1 MFRRDTGY
9 VSPLPP
15 VQVFLVV
22 GEAELLVDED
32 VLVEIEDELPELE
45 ELVVAWLELDE
56 DPLVELML
64 WVLEGVA
71 LGDELEEPLADVVD
85 TWLLDA
91 ELLLAV
97 DVPPGVEVVSGVS
110 GIGSVSVANG
120 VAFIAIV
127 QAEGVVVAEVDDDEG
142 VALQPVSTDVLVVQL
157 LLYNGFPELVVVG
170 TGVHDT
176 QLLVTVLVVHS
187 EVVVFDVSVDEG

>member
-1 MFRRDTGY
+1 
-9 VSPLPP
+9 
-15 VQVFLVV
+15 
-22 GEAELLVDED
+22 
-32 VLVEIEDELPELE
+32 
-45 ELVVAWLELDE
+45 
-56 DPLVELML
+56 ML

-157 LLYNGFPELVVVG
+157 LLYNGVPELVVVG